1 MQRRAASCLRQVA
14 SMRVLSYLAAVLFR
28 RRATVVPSTAL
39 SDQEVLA
46 RYRQGGD
53 VADLG
58 VLYERHL
65 AEVFSVCRRY
75 LAPPDEDA
83 QDASMQLFEHLV
95 VKLRTHIPDNFG
107 AWLYA
112 TARNYCLM
120 ELRARQRG
128 TASGGPLLL
137 LPDAADVETAA
148 ARHLPNAD
156 DEAEETAQHEAD
168 LQALELGLSQLPP
181 DQRRCLELFYLE
193 EKSYQEVV
201 DATGLALN
209 LVKSHLQNG
218 RRMLKRTL
226 HKELRMNNED

>member
-1 MQRRAASCLRQVA
+1 
-14 SMRVLSYLAAVLFR
+14 VLFR
-28 RRATVVPSTAL
+28 RRALVVPVTVL

-46 RYRQGGD
+46 RYRQSGS

-58 VLYERHL
+58 TLYERHL
-65 AEVFSVCRRY
+65 PEVFAVCRRY

-83 QDASMQLFEHLV
+83 QDAAMQLFEHLV
-95 VKLRTHIPDNFG
+95 TKLRTHVPDNFS
-107 AWLYA
+107 AWLYT

-148 ARHLPNAD
+148 ARYLPDATA
-156 DEAEETAQHEAD
+156 EANDSAQHEAD
-168 LQALELGLSQLPP
+168 LQALEAALGLLPAE
-181 DQRRCLELFYLE
+181 QRRCLELFYLE
-193 EKSYQEVV
+193 EKSYQEIVA
-201 DATGLALN
+201 ATGLAVN

-218 RRMLKRTL
+218 RRMLKRSL
-226 HKELRMNNED
+226 QKELRMNTDE

>member
-1 MQRRAASCLRQVA
+1 MASCPWQVA
-14 SMRVLSYLAAVLFR
+14 SVSARSYLAAVLFR
-28 RRATVVPSTAL
+28 RRTTVVPFAAL

-46 RYRQGGD
+46 RYRQNGD

-65 AEVFSVCRRY
+65 PEVFGVCRRY

-83 QDASMQLFEHLV
+83 QDAAMQLFEHLV
-95 VKLRTHIPDNFG
+95 VKLRTHAPDNFG

-137 LPDAADVETAA
+137 LPDAADVEMAA
-148 ARHLPNAD
+148 ARHLPTAA

-168 LQALELGLSQLPP
+168 LQALELSLNQLPL

-193 EKSYQEVV
+193 EKSYQEIVA
-201 DATGLALN
+201 ATGLALN

-218 RRMLKRTL
+218 RRMLRRTL
-226 HKELRMNNED
+226 SRGELRLKNEE

>member
-1 MQRRAASCLRQVA
+1 VASCHWQA
-14 SMRVLSYLAAVLFR
+14 ARVRAHPYLAAVLFR
-28 RRATVVPSTAL
+28 RRATVVPSAAL

-53 VADLG
+53 AADLG

-65 AEVFSVCRRY
+65 PEVFAVCRRY

-83 QDASMQLFEHLV
+83 QDATMQLFEHLV
-95 VKLRTHIPDNFG
+95 VKLRTHVPDNFG

-112 TARNYCLM
+112 TARNHCLM

-156 DEAEETAQHEAD
+156 EEAEETRQHEAD
-168 LQALELGLSQLPP
+168 LQALELAMSQLPP
-181 DQRRCLELFYLE
+181 EQRRCLELFYLE
-193 EKSYQEVV
+193 EKSYQEIVA
-201 DATGLALN
+201 ATGLALN

-218 RRMLKRTL
+218 RRMLKRSL
-226 HKELRMNNED
+226 HKELRINNDE

>member
-1 MQRRAASCLRQVA
+1 MASCQRQA
-14 SMRVLSYLAAVLFR
+14 ARVRAHPYLAAVLFR
-28 RRATVVPSTAL
+28 RRATVVPSAAL

-65 AEVFSVCRRY
+65 PEVFAVCRRY

-95 VKLRTHIPDNFG
+95 VKLRTHSPDNFG

-112 TARNYCLM
+112 TARNHCLM

-156 DEAEETAQHEAD
+156 EETQQHEAD
-168 LQALELGLSQLPP
+168 LQALELALSQLPP

-193 EKSYQEVV
+193 EKSYQEIV
-201 DATGLALN
+201 ATTGLALN

-218 RRMLKRTL
+218 RRMLKRSL
-226 HKELRMNNED
+226 HNELRMKNEE

>member
-1 MQRRAASCLRQVA
+1 M
-14 SMRVLSYLAAVLFR
+14 LFR
-28 RRATVVPSTAL
+28 RRATVVPSAAL

-46 RYRQGGD
+46 RYRQNGS

-65 AEVFSVCRRY
+65 PEVFAVCRRY

-83 QDASMQLFEHLV
+83 QDATMQLFEHLV
-95 VKLRTHIPDNFG
+95 AKLRTHVPDNFS
-107 AWLYA
+107 AWLYT

-148 ARHLPNAD
+148 ARHLPNATE
-156 DEAEETAQHEAD
+156 EAEETAQREAD
-168 LQALELGLSQLPP
+168 LQALEQALHQLPP
-181 DQRRCLELFYLE
+181 EQRRCLELFYLE
-193 EKSYQEVV
+193 EKSYQEIVA
-201 DATGLALN
+201 ATGLAVN
-209 LVKSHLQNG
+209 QVKSHLQNG
-218 RRMLKRTL
+218 RRMLKRSL
-226 HKELRMNNED
+226 HKELRMNNEE

>member
-1 MQRRAASCLRQVA
+1 MGASAGRA
-14 SMRVLSYLAAVLFR
+14 YFGAVLFR
-28 RRATVVPSTAL
+28 RRVLVVSAAAL
-39 SDQEVLA
+39 SDQEVLV
-46 RYRQGGD
+46 RYRQNGD

-65 AEVFSVCRRY
+65 PDVFAVCRRY

-83 QDASMQLFEHLV
+83 QDATMQLFEQLV
-95 VKLRTHIPDNFG
+95 TKLRSHAPDNFG

-137 LPDAADVETAA
+137 LPDATDVESAA
-148 ARHLPNAD
+148 ARHLPDAGT
-156 DEAEETAQHEAD
+156 EAETASQHEAD
-168 LQALELGLSQLPP
+168 LQALELALSQLPP
-181 DQRRCLELFYLE
+181 EQRRCLELFYLE
-193 EKSYQEVV
+193 EKSYQEIVT
-201 DATGLALN
+201 ATGLALN

-218 RRMLKRTL
+218 RRMLRRTL
-226 HKELRMNNED
+226 QKEFGMRNLE

>member
-1 MQRRAASCLRQVA
+1 M
-14 SMRVLSYLAAVLFR
+14 LFR
-28 RRATVVPSTAL
+28 RRATVVSVAAL

-46 RYRQGGD
+46 RYRQGGA

-65 AEVFSVCRRY
+65 PEVFAVCRRY
-75 LAPPDEDA
+75 LGPPDEDA
-83 QDASMQLFEHLV
+83 QDAAMQLFEQLV
-95 VKLRTHIPDNFG
+95 GKLRVHAPEHFG

-128 TASGGPLLL
+128 TASGGPLVLF
-137 LPDAADVETAA
+137 PEAIDVENAA
-148 ARHLPNAD
+148 ARHLPQATA
-156 DEAEETAQHEAD
+156 EAEAAHQHEAD
-168 LQALELGLSQLPP
+168 LQALELALSQLPP
-181 DQRRCLELFYLE
+181 EQRRCLELFYQE
-193 EKSYQEVV
+193 EKSYQEIVA
-201 DATGLALN
+201 ATGLPLN

-226 HKELRMNNED
+226 HKEFGMRSLE

>member
-1 MQRRAASCLRQVA
+1 MF
-14 SMRVLSYLAAVLFR
+14 FR
-28 RRATVVPSTAL
+28 RRATAVSATL

-46 RYRQGGD
+46 RYRQGGS

-58 VLYERHL
+58 VLYERYL
-65 AEVFSVCRRY
+65 PGVFAVCRRY

-83 QDASMQLFEHLV
+83 QDATMHIFEQLV
-95 VKLRTHIPDNFG
+95 TKLRVHVPDNFG

-112 TARNYCLM
+112 TARNHCLM

-137 LPDAADVETAA
+137 LPDAADVELAA
-148 ARHLPNAD
+148 ARHLPDAAT
-156 DEAEETAQHEAD
+156 EAEATSQHEAD
-168 LQALELGLSQLPP
+168 LQALELALGQLPP
-181 DQRRCLELFYLE
+181 EQRRCLELFYLE
-193 EKSYQEVV
+193 EKSYQEIT
-201 DATGLALN
+201 ALTGLATN

-226 HKELRMNNED
+226 SRELKI

>member
-1 MQRRAASCLRQVA
+1 M
-14 SMRVLSYLAAVLFR
+14 LFR
-28 RRATVVPSTAL
+28 RRAPVVSAAAL

-46 RYRQGGD
+46 RYRQTGS

-58 VLYERHL
+58 MLYERHL
-65 AEVFSVCRRY
+65 PEVFAVCRRY

-83 QDASMQLFEHLV
+83 QDATMQLFEHLV
-95 VKLRTHIPDNFG
+95 TKLRTHVPDNFG

-137 LPDAADVETAA
+137 LPDAADVELAA
-148 ARHLPNAD
+148 ARHLPDAAA
-156 DEAEETAQHEAD
+156 EAHDTAQHEAD
-168 LQALELGLSQLPP
+168 LQALEAALGLLPAE
-181 DQRRCLELFYLE
+181 QRRCLELFYLE
-193 EKSYQEVV
+193 EKSYQEIVA
-201 DATGLALN
+201 ATGLSVN

-218 RRMLKRTL
+218 RRMLKRSL
-226 HKELRMNNED
+226 HKELKMRDE

>member
-1 MQRRAASCLRQVA
+1 MGASAGRAYFV
-14 SMRVLSYLAAVLFR
+14 AVLFR
-28 RRATVVPSTAL
+28 RRVPVVSAAAL

-65 AEVFSVCRRY
+65 PDVFAVCRRY

-83 QDASMQLFEHLV
+83 QDATMQLFEQLV
-95 VKLRTHIPDNFG
+95 MKLRTHVPDNFS

-137 LPDAADVETAA
+137 LPDAADVENAA
-148 ARHLPNAD
+148 ARHLPDAGAEA
-156 DEAEETAQHEAD
+156 DEARQHEAD
-168 LQALELGLSQLPP
+168 LQALELALSQLPP
-181 DQRRCLELFYLE
+181 EQRRCLELFYLE
-193 EKSYQEVV
+193 EKSYQEIVA
-201 DATGLALN
+201 ATGLALN

-226 HKELRMNNED
+226 SKELRMKSEE

>member
-1 MQRRAASCLRQVA
+1 MGPTP
-14 SMRVLSYLAAVLFR
+14 YLAAVLFR
-28 RRATVVPSTAL
+28 RRATVVPAAAL

-58 VLYERHL
+58 ALYERHL
-65 AEVFSVCRRY
+65 PEVFAVCRRY

-83 QDASMQLFEHLV
+83 QDATMQLFEHLV
-95 VKLRTHIPDNFG
+95 SKLRTHAPDNFG

-137 LPDAADVETAA
+137 LPDATDVELAA
-148 ARHLPNAD
+148 ARHLPSASAEAD
-156 DEAEETAQHEAD
+156 ETAQHEAD
-168 LQALELGLSQLPP
+168 LQALETALAQLPP
-181 DQRRCLELFYLE
+181 DQRRCLELFYQE
-193 EKSYQEVV
+193 EKSYQEIS
-201 DATGLALN
+201 AITGLAVN

-218 RRMLKRTL
+218 RRMLKRGLVLT
-226 HKELRMNNED
+226 KN